1 MIVIGISEDGYPR
14 DPLSIDIGNSDNE
27 TDWSHIF
34 KTLKERGLKGVQSV
48 LSDDHKGLVKALQ
61 RNFQGS
67 VWQRC
72 QVHFMRNFITKMSRR
87 KAKLYIP
94 LLKDVFAAT
103 TKEDAVIRKDR
114 LIDKLES
121 KKPDIAR

>member
-14 DPLSIDIGNSDNE
+14 DPLSIDIGNSENE

-34 KTLKERGLKGVQSV
+34 KTLKERGLKGVQYV